1 MVIGMTVKRN
11 RLLWLLLFLLVLGV
25 TSSLATGWNLIM
37 IRDAVR
43 ESHYTGVIL
52 GTLGFLTVFVCA
64 ILFFV
69 KIQSEMRINQ
79 RQSEFL
85 SHASHQLKTPLSTLE
100 LSSELLE
107 RGDLAPEE
115 RERLWAAHR
124 QELGRLKSE
133 VDHLLQAARAQDG
146 KTIAA
151 RELVDLE
158 QWLKRSWE
166 RWAAILGEGARL
178 ERKGDALPL
187 ARLDIRSLDIIVDNL
202 IANARKY
209 SAGAPQV
216 TLRTSALAREWRLD
230 VSDCGQGF
238 DPRLSKRLFKRFFRS
253 PSAPTAEGIGLGL
266 YIARTLGTS
275 MKLRLTADSAG
286 PGRGAT
292 FSVSGRRE
300 FRRAPEG
307 PA

>member
-1 MVIGMTVKRN
+1 MTVKRN
-11 RLLWLLLFLLVLGV
+11 RLLWFLLFLLVLGV
-25 TSSLATGWNLIM
+25 TFSLATGWNLIM

-43 ESHYTGVIL
+43 ESHYTGIIL
-52 GTLGFLTVFVCA
+52 GTLGFLTVFVGA
-64 ILFFV
+64 ILFFI
-69 KIQSEMRINQ
+69 KIQNEMRINQ

-107 RGDLAPEE
+107 RGNLAPEE
-115 RERLWAAHR
+115 REKLWAAHR
-124 QELGRLKSE
+124 HELSRLKSE

-146 KTIAA
+146 KTIAT

-158 QWLKRSWE
+158 QWLTRSWE
-166 RWAAILGEGARL
+166 RWANILGEGARL
-178 ERKGDALPL
+178 DREGDTLPL
-187 ARLDIRSLDIIVDNL
+187 ARLDVRSLDIIVDNL
-202 IANARKY
+202 MTNARKY
-209 SAGAPQV
+209 SAGTPRV
-216 TLRTSALAREWRLD
+216 TLRTAALLREWRLD

-238 DPRLSKRLFKRFFRS
+238 DPRLSKKLFTRFFRS

-275 MKLRLTADSAG
+275 MKLKLTAESSG

-292 FSVSGRRE
+292 FSVTGKRE
-300 FRRAPEG
+300 TRA
-307 PA
+307 